1 MLKFKIKQ
9 QVTLAE
15 TAELNRRKKIIAI
28 WLLVGV
34 FMIVFQIITGGVTR
48 LTGSGLS
55 MTEWEPIM
63 GAIPPLNDADW
74 QKAFRGYQ
82 EIAQYKYVNNHFTI
96 EDFKFIFFWEWFHR
110 LWARSIGV
118 VFIVP
123 FIYFLVKKYITK
135 DLITP
140 LIIIFG
146 LGVLQATIGWYMVQS
161 GLNGSSLVRVSHV
174 RLAIHLLTALILLA
188 YILWVALRL
197 LIPNDQIVRHSGTRN
212 FHLFT
217 LILLFIQLA
226 YGAFMSGLLA
236 ALIAPSWPTMNG
248 YWIPPGMS
256 KLSWINS
263 ELNVQFVHRMV
274 AYLLFFVIIFG
285 FIKTW
290 KLAKKTNSIAL
301 KKAAI
306 WPLIFVISQVT
317 LGIFTVIS
325 IPHLK
330 RGSFGVYETL
340 AQTHQIVGMLLF
352 ISIVVVL
359 YIVRGNKSTK

>member
-1 MLKFKIKQ
+1 M
-9 QVTLAE
+9 
-15 TAELNRRKKIIAI
+15 
-28 WLLVGV
+28 
-34 FMIVFQIITGGVTR
+34 
-48 LTGSGLS
+48 
-55 MTEWEPIM
+55 
-63 GAIPPLNDADW
+63 
-74 QKAFRGYQ
+74 
-82 EIAQYKYVNNHFTI
+82 
-96 EDFKFIFFWEWFHR
+96 
-110 LWARSIGV
+110 
-118 VFIVP
+118 
-123 FIYFLVKKYITK
+123 
-135 DLITP
+135 
-140 LIIIFG
+140 
-146 LGVLQATIGWYMVQS
+146 
-161 GLNGSSLVRVSHV
+161 
-174 RLAIHLLTALILLA
+174 
-188 YILWVALRL
+188 
-197 LIPNDQIVRHSGTRN
+197 
-212 FHLFT
+212 
-217 LILLFIQLA
+217 
-226 YGAFMSGLLA
+226 
-236 ALIAPSWPTMNG
+236 
-248 YWIPPGMS
+248 
-256 KLSWINS
+256 SWINS